1 MIEGVKM
8 KKNGFTLIE
17 VLATITLIAALAL
30 VLVPTIINQVNSSK
44 NKVDEKT
51 NELIYQSAYNYI
63 DLNPNMYPMQ
73 AGNVYCIKLKTLTD
87 NKFLKEPVMNHATGK
102 EYDLNKFVEVSFETD
117 IDLNYN
123 IVSTCTEVKN

>member
-1 MIEGVKM
+1 M
-8 KKNGFTLIE
+8 KKDGFTLIE

-30 VLVPTIINQVNSSK
+30 VLVPTIINQINSSK

-63 DLNPNMYPMQ
+63 DLNPNTYPMH

-87 NKFLKEPVMNHATGK
+87 NEFLKEPVMNHATGK
-102 EYDLNKFVEVSFETD
+102 EYDLDKFVEVRLETS